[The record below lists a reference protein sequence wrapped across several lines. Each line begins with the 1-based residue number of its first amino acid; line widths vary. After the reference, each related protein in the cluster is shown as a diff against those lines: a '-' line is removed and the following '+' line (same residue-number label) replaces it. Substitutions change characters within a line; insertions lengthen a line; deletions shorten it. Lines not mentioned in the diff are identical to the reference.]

1 MRLLI
6 SAAMIAFTFLTGPA
20 LSQAPSSK
28 PLRIVVPYPVG
39 GIVELMARTVSDGL
53 SQKLGIPVIVDA
65 RPGANSAIGTEAVA
79 RAEPDGRTLLLAT
92 FAFAVTPHLQKVN
105 FDPIADFVGVG
116 YMGEAVSV
124 ATVHPSVGV
133 KDIKSFVQLAAAKP
147 GQINFMVPGTGSSF
161 TFSAI
166 LLQHVNN
173 IKLTAINYKGV
184 PQAVPDLLANRLQFG
199 FFPPPLVT
207 QFIAEGK
214 LHAIGVT
221 APSRLKQLPG
231 VATLSEQGF
240 STSQVNSWYTFAA
253 PSKTPKTEID
263 RLNAALNEVLR
274 DPATIQKVEQ
284 VGGSV
289 VSGWTP
295 ASTTKLYADE
305 LARWGDI
312 IRKTGIKAE

>member
-1 MRLLI
+1 MNKRLI
-6 SAAMIAFTFLTGPA
+6 VGAAAIVFTFLAAPA
-20 LSQAPSSK
+20 FSQAPGSK

-39 GIVELMARTVSDGL
+39 GIVDLMARTVSDGL

-79 RAEPDGRTLLLAT
+79 RSDPDGRTLLMAT
-92 FAFAVTPHLQKVN
+92 FAFAVTPHLQKVS
-105 FDPIADFVGVG
+105 FDPLADFVGVA

-133 KDIKSFVQLAAAKP
+133 KDVKSFIQLAAAKP
-147 GQINFMVPGTGSSF
+147 GEINFMVPGTGSSF

-214 LHAIGVT
+214 LQAIGVT
-221 APSRLKQLPG
+221 APNRLRQLPA
-231 VATLSEQGF
+231 VATLTEQGF
-240 STSQVNSWYTFAA
+240 KTSQVNSWYAFAA
-253 PSKTPKTEID
+253 PAKTD
-263 RLNAALNEVLR
+263 R
-274 DPATIQKVEQ
+274 K
-284 VGGSV
+284 SV
-289 VSGWTP
+289 V
-295 ASTTKLYADE
+295 
-305 LARWGDI
+305 
-312 IRKTGIKAE
+312 